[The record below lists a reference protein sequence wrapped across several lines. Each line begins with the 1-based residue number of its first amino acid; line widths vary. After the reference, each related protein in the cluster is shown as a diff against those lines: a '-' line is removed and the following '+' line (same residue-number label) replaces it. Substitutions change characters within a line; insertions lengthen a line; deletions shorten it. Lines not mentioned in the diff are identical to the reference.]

1 MKQHDG
7 GFVNVNDYCRKK
19 TATRYKMYGRSI
31 GTIALPALFL
41 LLTSISVGLTYPVYA
56 TGGSNETA
64 ATQAPSGASIGP
76 ADNGAN
82 VTTTSDMQ
90 SACLPQNATTATV
103 SPPVNG
109 SGGANATTTSNTTT
123 TTFAPGGA
131 SIGGNDTGTLN
142 ATTGNTAGNT
152 STTFAPSGASIC

>member
-1 MKQHDG
+1 
-7 GFVNVNDYCRKK
+7 
-19 TATRYKMYGRSI
+19 MYGRSI

-41 LLTSISVGLTYPVYA
+41 LLTSISAGPTYPVYA

-64 ATQAPSGASIGP
+64 VTQVPSGASVGP

-109 SGGANATTTSNTTT
+109 SGGANATTTNNTT

-131 SIGGNDTGTLN
+131 SIGANDTGTIN
-142 ATTGNTAGNT
+142 ATAGNT